1 MTRTTI
7 EETVRQFLT
16 EEFEIDANKLTMDAK
31 MKDDLGIDSLDV
43 ADIVVI
49 VEDKFGVVIKSDEMA
64 SIETLDDFCSFIEQK
79 TSK

>member
-7 EETVRQFLT
+7 EETIKQFLI
-16 EEFEIDANKLTMDAK
+16 EEFEIDAHKLTMDAK

-49 VEDKFGVVIKSDEMA
+49 VEEKFGVVIKADEMA
-64 SIETLDDFCSFIEQK
+64 NIVTLDDFCSFIEQK

>member
-1 MTRTTI
+1 MTRTII
-7 EETVRQFLT
+7 EETVKQFLT
-16 EEFEIDANKLTMDAK
+16 EEFEIDDNKLTMTAK

-49 VEDKFGVVIKSDEMA
+49 VEEKFGVVIKSDEMA
-64 SIETLDDFCSFIEQK
+64 GIETLDDFCSFIEQK